1 MVEVERVGAAPQA
14 VFAHVAGAQPHDA
27 PDEIIMWIV
36 ARLLL

>member
-1 MVEVERVGAAPQA
+1 MIEVERVGTAPHA
-14 VFAHVAGAQPHDA
+14 VGAHVAGAPPHDA